1 MNYLSLPIGDKAPA
15 LVNAVIE
22 IPARGV
28 NKYEYD
34 KELHVFRLD
43 RTLYSPVHYPGDYGF
58 IPHTRAADGDP
69 LDILVLVDEPTFT
82 GCLVEVRPVGM
93 LEMLDQGVKDEKVL
107 AVNSNNPR
115 YQDVCNYNDV
125 EPHVLREIAHFFEI
139 YKDLEG
145 KRTKMIAWHDI
156 QVAHETIRRSYQR
169 YLESTRE
176 GEQVA

>member
-1 MNYLSLPIGDKAPA
+1 MNYLALPIGDKFPE

-22 IPARGV
+22 IPAGDV

-34 KELHVFRLD
+34 KKLHVFRLD

-58 IPHTRAADGDP
+58 VPHTLAADGDP
-69 LDILVLVDEPTFT
+69 LDIVILVDEPTFT

-93 LEMLDQGVKDEKVL
+93 LEMLDQGVRDEKVL
-107 AVNSNNPR
+107 AVSANNPR
-115 YQDVCNYNDV
+115 YKQVCNYNDV

-145 KRTKMIAWHDI
+145 KRTKMIAWHGI
-156 QVAHETIRRSYQR
+156 QAAHETIRSSHER
-169 YLESTRE
+169 YLESIRE
-176 GEQVA
+176 GEKAA